1 MGAHPIQSSWTLFN
15 CWKNIQV
22 NLHKKKHVERKTSW
36 GKIFTILVMCSCNES
51 KFEVIN
57 WWKMWNDI
65 SDIGWKIVHLLRW
78 SNEYSDILYHMLHPN
93 HSLYNDPTSPLVLEL
108 NMLIRNLIYLPLTEQ
123 VWFSRWCSYWYA
135 EFFQEDKYKISSNR
149 RYFKNDPWTA
159 TYSG

>member
-1 MGAHPIQSSWTLFN
+1 
-15 CWKNIQV
+15 
-22 NLHKKKHVERKTSW
+22 
-36 GKIFTILVMCSCNES
+36 MCSCNES

-135 EFFQEDKYKISSNR
+135 KFLRKINLRYPVIGDILKVIRGLRLTLDRVAVHGSFLKYLRLQELLNLFSSKI
-149 RYFKNDPWTA
+149 
-159 TYSG
+159 